1 MVKQVL
7 NIWFIRHAQSQANAG
22 ERTADPA
29 LIELTALGREQ
40 GSYVADLF
48 SRAPDLLVTSPYL
61 RARQTAQFVAGK
73 HPAVPLE
80 TWPVQEFTYLDRQRC
95 LNTTLAERIPMARE
109 YWDRNDPHHV
119 AGEGVESFA
128 GLMERVT
135 DMWGRLLAGC
145 DGRWV
150 AVFSHAIFIRAA
162 LWHWM
167 GGSERVSETGM
178 KRFRS
183 FLRAYAIPNAALLK
197 VRYDGEFWAG
207 RVLTD
212 HIPDHLRTN

>member
-7 NIWFIRHAQSQANAG
+7 NIWFIRHAQRQANAG

-29 LIELTALGREQ
+29 LIELTAMGREQ
-40 GSYVADLF
+40 GSHLTDLF
-48 SRAPDLLVTSPYL
+48 SRAPDLLVASPYL
-61 RARQTAQFVAGK
+61 RARQTAQFVADK
-73 HPAVPLE
+73 HPQVPLE
-80 TWPVQEFTYLDRQRC
+80 IWPVQEFTYLDRQWC

-109 YWDRNDPHHV
+109 YWDRNDPNYV
-119 AGEGVESFA
+119 DGEGPESFA
-128 GLMERVT
+128 GMMGRVD
-135 DMWGRLLAGC
+135 DMWKRLLAGY
-145 DGRWV
+145 DDKWV
-150 AVFSHAIFIRAA
+150 VVFSHAIFIRAA

-197 VRYDGEFWAG
+197 ARYDGEFWAG
-207 RVLTD
+207 QVQPEHLSER
-212 HIPDHLRTN
+212 LRTQ